1 MSGTNGDQGLLK
13 ELLADLPDPADVALE
28 QVEKEQ
34 EAEDQT
40 LRVTFFEEE
49 EPHAEAAEP
58 ADEVAVEEEHEAPAV
73 VRPPREKRAE
83 RVAPSDPIQAYLRSI
98 GAIPLLTAEE
108 EVMLAKAMAENGKL
122 GQEARKRM
130 IEANLRLVVSVAKK
144 YLGRGLSFLDLIQ
157 EGNLG
162 LIRAVEKFDYRR
174 GYKFSTYAMW
184 WIRQAI
190 TRALAD
196 KARTIR
202 IPVHLVETINRLRA
216 ISQRLTQKLGRRPAD
231 EEIAEAANV
240 PVEKIKEVKRVV
252 KDTISLE
259 TPVGKEE
266 ESRLGDFIVDREA
279 PGPASTVA
287 QLLLREDVQSVLS
300 VLSAREREVVTL
312 RFGLDDGQVHT
323 LEEIGRR
330 FGVTR
335 ERVRQIEG
343 KALNKLRTAMIERHI
358 AEYMD

>member
-1 MSGTNGDQGLLK
+1 MSGPNGEQSLLK
-13 ELLADLPDPADVALE
+13 ELLADLPDPAEVALE
-28 QVEKEQ
+28 QVEKETG
-34 EAEDQT
+34 EPEK
-40 LRVTFFEEE
+40 LRVTFYEEE
-49 EPHAEAAEP
+49 EQPVEVEAHEELP
-58 ADEVAVEEEHEAPAV
+58 PEIEHEEEPTP
-73 VRPPREKRAE
+73 VRARERKAE
-83 RVAPSDPIQAYLRSI
+83 RVPPSDPVQAYLRSI
-98 GAIPLLTAEE
+98 GSIPLLTPEE
-108 EVMLAKAMAENGKL
+108 EVMLAKQMAENGKL
-122 GQEARKRM
+122 GQEARRRM

-216 ISQRLTQKLGRRPAD
+216 ISQRLTQKLGRRPTD

-240 PVEKIKEVKRVV
+240 PVEKIKEIKRVV

-259 TPVGKEE
+259 TPIGKDD

-300 VLSAREREVVTL
+300 VLSPREREVITL
-312 RFGLDDGQVHT
+312 RFGLEDGQVHT

-343 KALNKLRTAMIERHI
+343 KALNKLRQAMIERHI
-358 AEYMD
+358 AEYIE

>member
-1 MSGTNGDQGLLK
+1 MAVRGGEEQPLLK
-13 ELLADLPDPADVALE
+13 ELLADLSEPAEEELSHLPE
-28 QVEKEQ
+28 EE
-34 EAEDQT
+34 ESP
-40 LRVTFFEEE
+40 LRVTMYEEVPTEAALEGEELPEEE
-49 EPHAEAAEP
+49 EETKT
-58 ADEVAVEEEHEAPAV
+58 
-73 VRPPREKRAE
+73 REKKAE
-83 RVAPSDPIQAYLRSI
+83 RGPATADPVQAYLRSI
-98 GAIPLLTAEE
+98 GSIPLLTPQEE
-108 EVMLAKAMAENGKL
+108 IQLARQMAENGNL
-122 GQEARKRM
+122 GAQARRRM

-174 GYKFSTYAMW
+174 GYKFSTYATW

-216 ISQRLTQKLGRRPAD
+216 ISQRLTQKLGRRPSD
-231 EEIAEAANV
+231 EEVAEAANV
-240 PVEKIKEVKRVV
+240 PLEKIKDIKRVV

-259 TPVGKEE
+259 TPIGKEE
-266 ESRLGDFIVDREA
+266 ESRLGDFIVDRES

-287 QLLLREDVQSVLS
+287 QILLREDVQSVLS
-300 VLSAREREVVTL
+300 VLSNRERDVVVL
-312 RFGLDDGQVHT
+312 RFGLEDGQVHT
-323 LEEIGRR
+323 LEEIGKR

-343 KALNKLRTAMIERHI
+343 KALNKLRQTMIERHI

>member
-1 MSGTNGDQGLLK
+1 MSGINGEQTLLK

-28 QVEKEQ
+28 QVEKES
-34 EAEDQT
+34 EETDPN
-40 LRVTFFEEE
+40 LRVTFYEDEEHPAEAEAHAEHEEAHEE
-49 EPHAEAAEP
+49 EP
-58 ADEVAVEEEHEAPAV
+58 AP
-73 VRPPREKRAE
+73 VRTRERKTE
-83 RVAPSDPIQAYLRSI
+83 RVAPADPIQAYLRSI

-108 EVMLAKAMAENGKL
+108 EIMLAKQMAENGKL
-122 GQEARKRM
+122 GLAARKRM

-231 EEIAEAANV
+231 EEIAEAASL
-240 PVEKIKEVKRVV
+240 PVEKIKEIKRVV

-259 TPVGKEE
+259 TPIGKEE

-279 PGPASTVA
+279 PGPASAVA
-287 QLLLREDVQSVLS
+287 QLLLREDVLS
-300 VLSAREREVVTL
+300 VLAVLSPREREVVTL

-343 KALNKLRTAMIERHI
+343 KALNKLRAAMIERHI
-358 AEYMD
+358 AEYID

>member
-1 MSGTNGDQGLLK
+1 
-13 ELLADLPDPADVALE
+13 
-28 QVEKEQ
+28 
-34 EAEDQT
+34 
-40 LRVTFFEEE
+40 
-49 EPHAEAAEP
+49 
-58 ADEVAVEEEHEAPAV
+58 
-73 VRPPREKRAE
+73 
-83 RVAPSDPIQAYLRSI
+83 
-98 GAIPLLTAEE
+98 
-108 EVMLAKAMAENGKL
+108 
-122 GQEARKRM
+122 
-130 IEANLRLVVSVAKK
+130 LVVSVAKK

-216 ISQRLTQKLGRRPAD
+216 ISQRLTQNLGRRPSD
-231 EEIAEAANV
+231 EEIAQNANLT
-240 PVEKIKEVKRVV
+240 VEKIKEIKRVV

-259 TPVGKEE
+259 TPIGKEE

-279 PGPASTVA
+279 PGPAAAVA
-287 QLLLREDVQSVLS
+287 QLLLREDVQAVLT
-300 VLSAREREVVTL
+300 VLSAREREVITL
-312 RFGLDDGQVHT
+312 RFGLEDGQVHT
-323 LEEIGRR
+323 LEEIGKR

-343 KALNKLRTAMIERHI
+343 KALNKLRQVMIERHI
-358 AEYMD
+358 SEYIE